1 VACVLVAD
9 GCSADRA
16 ALRKAVEQ
24 AGLFERVLEAADGL
38 RALRLLL
45 SESVDVVVCDLD
57 LPQLDGEKLLRTRL
71 ESRAGEPCFLFVT
84 AAADPDRC
92 VRLLDLGAHDVIAK
106 PYHSAELGARIAR
119 QLRVHRLQQ
128 ELREKNSEL
137 ARLSSI
143 DALTGLRTRR
153 YVQDL
158 LSLEALRSRRYRTG
172 LVVLLV
178 DLDEFK
184 RLNDAHGHPAG
195 DAVLRGVAER
205 MLRTLRATD
214 TAGRWGGDEL
224 IVVMPQ
230 NQPEGAVI
238 AAERWRQS
246 VASTPFALPDGGQ
259 VSATLSIGVAAF
271 QGGHAGVADLVA
283 AADRALYAAKRGGR
297 NRVEIDEPA

>member
-1 VACVLVAD
+1 LACVLVAD
-9 GCSADRA
+9 GCSADRS

-24 AGLFERVLEAADGL
+24 AGLFDRVLEAADGL

-45 SESVDVVVCDLD
+45 AEPVDVVVCDLD

-84 AAADPDRC
+84 ASADPARC

-106 PYHSAELGARIAR
+106 PYHSVELAARIAR
-119 QLRVHRLQQ
+119 QLRLHRLQQ

-137 ARLSSI
+137 ARLSSV

-158 LSLEALRSRRYRTG
+158 LSLELLRARRYRTQ
-172 LVVLLV
+172 LVVLLI

-184 RLNDAHGHPAG
+184 HLNDSHGHPAG

-205 MLRTLRATD
+205 ILRTLRATD

-224 IVVMPQ
+224 LVVLPQ
-230 NQPEGAVI
+230 NHAQGAVI
-238 AAERWRQS
+238 AAERWRQA
-246 VASTPFALPDGGQ
+246 VAAQPFELPDGRP
-259 VSATLSIGVAAF
+259 VNATLSIGIAALAPA
-271 QGGHAGVADLVA
+271 HATAADLVA
-283 AADRALYAAKRGGR
+283 AADRALYAAKRAGR
-297 NRVEIDEPA
+297 NRVEVEG

>member
-1 VACVLVAD
+1 MACVLVAD

-24 AGLFERVLEAADGL
+24 AGLFERILEAADGL

-45 SESVDVVVCDLD
+45 AEPIDVVVCDLE

-106 PYHSAELGARIAR
+106 PYHGPELAARIAR
-119 QLRVHRLQQ
+119 QLRLHRLQQ

-137 ARLSSI
+137 ARLSAL
-143 DALTGLRTRR
+143 DALTGLKTRR
-153 YVQDL
+153 FVQDL
-158 LSLEALRSRRYRTG
+158 LALEFLRARRYHTG
-172 LVVLLV
+172 LVVLLI

-195 DAVLRGVAER
+195 DAVLRGVSER
-205 MLRTLRATD
+205 LLRTLRATD

-224 IVVMPQ
+224 IVVMPH
-230 NQPEGAVI
+230 NQPPGAVI
-238 AAERWRQS
+238 AAERWREA
-246 VASTPFALPDGGQ
+246 VAASAFALPDGGR
-259 VSATLSIGVAAF
+259 VAATLSIGIAALAPD
-271 QGGHAGVADLVA
+271 HTSAADLVA
-283 AADRALYAAKRGGR
+283 AADRALYAAKRRGR
-297 NRVEIDEPA
+297 NRVEVEG

>member
-1 VACVLVAD
+1 LACALVAD

-24 AGLFERVLEAADGL
+24 AGHFDRVLEAADGL

-45 SESVDVVVCDLD
+45 AEAIDVVVCDLD
-57 LPQLDGEKLLRTRL
+57 LPQLDGEKLLRARP

-84 AAADPDRC
+84 ASADPDRC
-92 VRLLDLGAHDVIAK
+92 VRLLDAGAHDVIAK
-106 PYHSAELGARIAR
+106 PYHSAELAARIAR
-119 QLRVHRLQQ
+119 QLRLHRLQQ

-137 ARLSSI
+137 ARLSSV

-158 LSLEALRSRRYRTG
+158 LALEVLRARRYRTG
-172 LVVLLV
+172 LVALLV

-224 IVVMPQ
+224 IVVMPHNEPQ
-230 NQPEGAVI
+230 GAVV
-238 AAERWRQS
+238 AAERWRQA
-246 VASTPFALPDGGQ
+246 VAAAPFPLPDGSQ
-259 VSATLSIGVAAF
+259 VGATLSIGVAALAPE
-271 QGGHAGVADLVA
+271 HAAAADLVA
-283 AADRALYAAKRGGR
+283 AADRALYAAKRRGR
-297 NRVEIDEPA
+297 NRVEVEG